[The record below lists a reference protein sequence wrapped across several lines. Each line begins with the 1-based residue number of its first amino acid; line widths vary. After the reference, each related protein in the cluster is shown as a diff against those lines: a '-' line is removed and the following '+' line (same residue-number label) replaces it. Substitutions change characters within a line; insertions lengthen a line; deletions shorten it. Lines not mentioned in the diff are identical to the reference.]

1 MPTDWFKQKLR
12 SSVSC
17 SLLEEGVSEAWS
29 GLNIE
34 GVAASKLSRSSM
46 ERNESTLD
54 KIASMLSS
62 TGVSSGEG
70 DEGKGASLKRFTE
83 PSKETVMSFWS
94 FCTQNKCVISPR
106 CFPLF
111 VEFQKERAL
120 QTVVRVFHQSNEL
133 SSDRTPTPNR
143 MIASSRKQKRS
154 ARRRSEGCDIALM
167 AA

>member
-1 MPTDWFKQKLR
+1 MISSR
-12 SSVSC
+12 SC
-17 SLLEEGVSEAWS
+17 RRTAVSEGDNDA
-29 GLNIE
+29 
-34 GVAASKLSRSSM
+34 M
-46 ERNESTLD
+46 
-54 KIASMLSS
+54 MSS
-62 TGVSSGEG
+62 TGSSAAGASSRATASAGVSSGEG

-120 QTVVRVFHQSNEL
+120 QTVVRVFHQPNEL